1 MSISDNSIEYQFIDQ
16 FCDYV
21 SFKNNLKQNT
31 IIAYKSDLK
40 IFLSWISNNNN
51 KFSDVDRVVI
61 NNYLASRLDSGVS
74 VSTIQRIITCIKS
87 FYLFLYENNFIQS
100 NPAQLIDNPKKRRKL
115 PIIISENEIEA
126 LLSCPNTDTS
136 SGMRDKCILE
146 LLYSSGLRISELLNI
161 KVNQITQDKSF
172 LKIKGKGGKERLV
185 PIGSSAMSSLLTYI
199 DTYRCNIKNIDNVEM
214 LFIKETGA
222 VISRQECWK
231 MIKKYALASNINKK
245 ISPHNLR
252 HAFATH
258 LLNNGADLRTVQM
271 LLGHASL
278 STTQIYTHIAKDR
291 LVKFHQ
297 KYHPRG

>member
-136 SGMRDKCILE
+136 SGMRDKCMLE

-161 KVNQITQDKSF
+161 KVHQIAHDKSF
-172 LKIKGKGGKERLV
+172 LKIKGKGDKERLV

-199 DTYRCNIKNIDNVEM
+199 DTFRCNIKNIDNVEM

>member
-87 FYLFLYENNFIQS
+87 FYLFLYENNFIQY

>member
-21 SFKNNLKQNT
+21 SFKNNLKHNT

-161 KVNQITQDKSF
+161 KVNQITHDKSF

-199 DTYRCNIKNIDNVEM
+199 DTYRCNIKNINNIEM
-214 LFIKETGA
+214 LFIKETGT

-231 MIKKYALASNINKK
+231 MIKKYASASNINKK

>member
-31 IIAYKSDLK
+31 IIAYRSDLK

>member
-1 MSISDNSIEYQFIDQ
+1 MSISDNSTEYEYIDQ
-16 FCDYV
+16 YCNNV
-21 SFKNNLKQNT
+21 SFKKALSKNT
-31 IIAYKSDLK
+31 VLAYKSDLK
-40 IFLSWISNNNN
+40 IFYKWLKANHRT
-51 KFSDVDRVVI
+51 FSSVDRIII
-61 NNYLASRLDSGVS
+61 NNYLASRLDAGIS

-87 FYLFLYENNFIQS
+87 FFLFLYENNFIGK

-115 PIIISENEIEA
+115 PTIISEAEVDK
-126 LLSCPNTDTS
+126 LLNAPDDKTP
-136 SGMRDKCILE
+136 SGLRDKCILE
-146 LLYSSGLRISELLNI
+146 LLYSAGLRISELLNI
-161 KVNQITQDKSF
+161 RVSQISKDKPF
-172 LKIKGKGGKERLV
+172 LKIKGKGEKERLV
-185 PIGSSAMSSLLTYI
+185 PIGSPAMNLLLSYI
-199 DTYRCNIKNIDNVEM
+199 DTYRGSIRIGNNQDM
-214 LFIKETGA
+214 LFIKDDGKL
-222 VISRQECWK
+222 ISRQTCWD
-231 MIKKYALASNINKK
+231 MIQKYASASSINKK

>member
-1 MSISDNSIEYQFIDQ
+1 MSISDNSIENQFIDQ

-161 KVNQITQDKSF
+161 KVNQITHDKSF

>member
-21 SFKNNLKQNT
+21 SFKNNLKHNT

-40 IFLSWISNNNN
+40 IFLSWISSNNN

-136 SGMRDKCILE
+136 SGMRDKCMLE

-161 KVNQITQDKSF
+161 KVHQIAHDKSF
-172 LKIKGKGGKERLV
+172 LKIKGKGDKERLV

-199 DTYRCNIKNIDNVEM
+199 DTFRCNIKNIDNVEM

>member
-51 KFSDVDRVVI
+51 KFCDVDRVVI

-136 SGMRDKCILE
+136 SGMRDKCMLE

-161 KVNQITQDKSF
+161 KVHQIAHDKSF
-172 LKIKGKGGKERLV
+172 LKIKGKGDKERLV

-222 VISRQECWK
+222 VMSRQECWK

>member
-1 MSISDNSIEYQFIDQ
+1 M
-16 FCDYV
+16 

-51 KFSDVDRVVI
+51 KFSYVDRVVI

-146 LLYSSGLRISELLNI
+146 LLYSSSLRISELLNI
-161 KVNQITQDKSF
+161 KVNQITHDKSF

-185 PIGSSAMSSLLTYI
+185 PIGSSAMSSLRTYI
-199 DTYRCNIKNIDNVEM
+199 DTYRCNIKNIDNIEM
-214 LFIKETGA
+214 LFIKETGT

>member
-31 IIAYKSDLK
+31 IIAYRSDLK
-40 IFLSWISNNNN
+40 IFLSWMSNNNN

>member
-1 MSISDNSIEYQFIDQ
+1 MSISDNSIEYQFIDK

-100 NPAQLIDNPKKRRKL
+100 NTAQLIDNPKKRRKL

-136 SGMRDKCILE
+136 SGMRDKCIL
-146 LLYSSGLRISELLNI
+146 
-161 KVNQITQDKSF
+161 
-172 LKIKGKGGKERLV
+172 
-185 PIGSSAMSSLLTYI
+185 
-199 DTYRCNIKNIDNVEM
+199 
-214 LFIKETGA
+214 
-222 VISRQECWK
+222 
-231 MIKKYALASNINKK
+231 
-245 ISPHNLR
+245 
-252 HAFATH
+252 
-258 LLNNGADLRTVQM
+258 
-271 LLGHASL
+271 
-278 STTQIYTHIAKDR
+278 
-291 LVKFHQ
+291 
-297 KYHPRG
+297 

>member
-16 FCDYV
+16 FCNYV
-21 SFKNNLKQNT
+21 SFKNNLKKNT

-40 IFLSWISNNNN
+40 IYLLWLSNNNN

-61 NNYLASRLDSGVS
+61 NNYLASRLDSGIS
-74 VSTIQRIITCIKS
+74 VGTIQRIVTCIKS
-87 FYLFLYENNFIQS
+87 FYLFLYENNFIKS
-100 NPAQLIDNPKKRRKL
+100 NPAQLIENPKKRRKL

-126 LLSCPNTDTS
+126 LLSCPNAETS

-161 KVNQITQDKSF
+161 KVNQITHDKSF

>member
-21 SFKNNLKQNT
+21 SFKNNLKHNT

-136 SGMRDKCILE
+136 SGMRDKCMLE

-161 KVNQITQDKSF
+161 KVHQIAHDKSF
-172 LKIKGKGGKERLV
+172 LKIKGKGDKERLV

-199 DTYRCNIKNIDNVEM
+199 DTFRCNIKNIDNVEM